1 MSRAFRGWT
10 KRLIRIETG
19 EEVEAVAPVI
29 ISASRATDIPAFY
42 ADWFLER
49 LQAGY
54 VEWRNPFNARQRQY
68 VTFSNT
74 RAVIFWSKN
83 PAPLLPHLSEID
95 ALGINYYFQ
104 FTLNDYEAD
113 GLEPGVPPLR
123 ERVETFRQLASR
135 IGPERVVWRFDP
147 LALTSSVTPEMLLD
161 RIERLAGMLRD
172 CTRQLVISFADIK
185 CYRSV
190 RRRLSRSNVGARE
203 FTPEEMD
210 EFAARLVARNK
221 EWGLELSACAEDS
234 ELAGIAKSRCID
246 GRLLAS
252 RFGDDAELM
261 QFLGG
266 GTLFPGDGPV
276 SAVLKHRGQRKACG
290 CIVSKDIGAYGTCQ
304 HGCLYCYAM
313 R

>member
-1 MSRAFRGWT
+1 M
-10 KRLIRIETG
+10 
-19 EEVEAVAPVI
+19 APVI
-29 ISASRATDIPAFY
+29 VSASRATDIPAFH
-42 ADWFLER
+42 ADWFMER
-49 LQAGY
+49 LRAGY

-68 VTFSNT
+68 VSFAKT

-83 PAPLLPHLSEID
+83 PAALLPHLVELD
-95 ALGINYYFQ
+95 ALGLNYYFQ
-104 FTLNDYEAD
+104 FTLNDYEDD
-113 GLEPGVPPLR
+113 GLEPGVPPLA
-123 ERVETFRQLASR
+123 ERVETFRQLAKR

-147 LALTSSVTPEMLLD
+147 LILTSTVTPEVLLD
-161 RIERLAGMLRD
+161 RIAALAEQLRG
-172 CTRQLVISFADIK
+172 CTRRLVISFADIE

-190 RRRLSRSNVGARE
+190 LRRLSRSNAGTRE

-210 EFAARLVARNK
+210 EFAAWLVERNK

-252 RFGDDAELM
+252 CFSDDAELM
-261 QFLGG
+261 QFISG
-266 GTLFPGDGPV
+266 GTLFPGEGPV
-276 SAVLKHRGQRKACG
+276 SSSLKHRGQRKACG